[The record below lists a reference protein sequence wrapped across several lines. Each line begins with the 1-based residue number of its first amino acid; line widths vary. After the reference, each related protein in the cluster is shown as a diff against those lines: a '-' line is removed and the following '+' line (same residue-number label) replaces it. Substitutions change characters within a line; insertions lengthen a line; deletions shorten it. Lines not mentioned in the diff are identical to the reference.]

1 LLEVLSKRRIDELY
15 EILFYFLITKIN
27 AVLCADIEM
36 VDFPRN

>member
-15 EILFYFLITKIN
+15 EILFYFLITTIN